1 MMMPDF
7 FTYHMPQ
14 PEESM
19 VDSFKKKIKAQTG
32 ILNKTHAVV
41 DQVSKL
47 RTLSNLTK
55 NLRSIASAVG
65 PNKTKENPEKLDKE
79 FLVQRIALAQQQLAP
94 LVANAKV
101 NLGDFASNTKSHVGK
116 LVQQAKQTNPQKLMS
131 TVKGTLGELA
141 KTTAGLLGSNQT
153 FGLYTYVELPVRD
166 RRVKEVCDFM
176 VEQCAAH
183 PASCKASLP
192 PRVNFRADVDA
203 HSLFLVQLARAASTP
218 FADSVVSLMKQG
230 CGEGGSRCHFFH
242 DSDHDFADRYTDE
255 RGPLYAQKPYTFV
268 ARAFVKPE
276 ELPEAAVHPFQYA
289 QHQAIMLRAPD
300 TRLVSLFQQD
310 LVEHPGLVQCAD
322 TVEHMARCC
331 LGTVEQNLGALK
343 LDHLCLRYNNFEAAN
358 LAGQAWAEIK
368 DWTLEGSSGS
378 FVPRKKQKIE
388 EALAR
393 LQNYTF
399 VGLADAYLPSM
410 CLFLWQF
417 GFLEYFKA
425 DCLQPE
431 VKALHKVDADT
442 HPQGRPEVDARAAY
456 KRRKHGT
463 QTAEQIV
470 RANRRARRR
479 GGGDLPIPQHKDAE
493 PKGNRVPGQ
502 ATTDLGIKDDSLAQF
517 GDRAKQFTAYDFQVF
532 NQANN
537 VFWQRVVAMYAA
549 EGYSVKCRLTG
560 TQYEADFVNGYHW
573 YTDADPANLTKSG

>member
-1 MMMPDF
+1 
-7 FTYHMPQ
+7 
-14 PEESM
+14 M

-79 FLVQRIALAQQQLAP
+79 FLVQRIALAQQQVYQRVPSERTRGARH
-94 LVANAKV
+94 AAE
-101 NLGDFASNTKSHVGK
+101 GK

-310 LVEHPGLVQCAD
+310 LVEHPGL
-322 TVEHMARCC
+322 
-331 LGTVEQNLGALK
+331 NLGALK

-378 FVPRKKQKIE
+378 FVPRKKQK
-388 EALAR
+388 
-393 LQNYTF
+393 
-399 VGLADAYLPSM
+399 
-410 CLFLWQF
+410 
-417 GFLEYFKA
+417 
-425 DCLQPE
+425 
-431 VKALHKVDADT
+431 
-442 HPQGRPEVDARAAY
+442 
-456 KRRKHGT
+456 
-463 QTAEQIV
+463 
-470 RANRRARRR
+470 
-479 GGGDLPIPQHKDAE
+479 
-493 PKGNRVPGQ
+493 
-502 ATTDLGIKDDSLAQF
+502 
-517 GDRAKQFTAYDFQVF
+517 
-532 NQANN
+532 
-537 VFWQRVVAMYAA
+537 
-549 EGYSVKCRLTG
+549 
-560 TQYEADFVNGYHW
+560 
-573 YTDADPANLTKSG
+573 